1 MKTNFRPR
9 NRDGVTYRKRI
20 GTVFAVVIVLG
31 LFFSFADSLII
42 RIVSPLWSGEGAL
55 ARGMEN
61 ISGYF
66 RTKNAL
72 IEENQNLR
80 TRVASQDLALVQSRT
95 NTSSSEEILS
105 HLGRV
110 ASSSGIAASVLVHPP
125 ETPYD
130 ILIID
135 AGSSEGVTV
144 GQKVLLPEGPEIGK
158 VVETFSHQSRVHL
171 FSSSGEQTAAI
182 LERNMTPV
190 TLIGQ
195 GGGSFEIE
203 LPRDVAVEVGDKIIS
218 PDIRSALIGVVGGVD
233 AAPTDS
239 FKKVLV
245 GSVENMYSLRFVLI
259 SS

>member
-9 NRDGVTYRKRI
+9 NRDAVSHRKRI
-20 GTVFAVVIVLG
+20 ITVGIVVVVIG
-31 LFFSFADSLII
+31 LVFSFADSVVIRLI
-42 RIVSPLWSGEGAL
+42 SPVWKGEGAI

-61 ISGYF
+61 IAGYF
-66 RTKNAL
+66 RTKNVL

-80 TRVASQDLALVQSRT
+80 ATVASQTIALAQSRT
-95 NTSSSEEILS
+95 NISSSEEILS
-105 HLGRV
+105 RLGR
-110 ASSSGIAASVLVHPP
+110 ATSSSGIAASVLVHPP

-135 AGSSEGVTV
+135 AGSSEGVIA

-158 VVETFSHQSRVHL
+158 VIETFSHQSRVQL
-171 FSSSGEQTAAI
+171 FSSSGEHTTAI
-182 LERNMTPV
+182 LERNMVPV
-190 TLIGQ
+190 TLVGQ
-195 GGGSFEIE
+195 GGGTFEIE
-203 LPRDVAVEVGDKIIS
+203 LPRDVPVEVGDKVIS
-218 PDIRSALIGVVGGVD
+218 SGIRSALIGVVGGID

-245 GSVENMYSLRFVLI
+245 GSVENIYSLRFVLI